1 MKNGIIKIENMTTPS
16 KPSYIGH
23 RERIKEKFAQAGLD
37 SFLEHETLELLL
49 TYAIPRKDTKPLA
62 WALLKKFGSLSGVL
76 DAGVEDLQTVA
87 GIGRST
93 ALYLTL
99 IRSVFKKYALENV
112 KSRTLIRT
120 PEQVLEYCKASLS
133 GRSEE
138 CLELIFLSVR
148 STVLGTQTVATG
160 EIDRVSISPRRIVE
174 CALAAK
180 ASALILVHNH
190 PSGDASPSAEDIL
203 LTKEVVQAAALFGI
217 SVFDHIIIGKGSYF
231 SLKANGTIE

>member
-1 MKNGIIKIENMTTPS
+1 MSTNN

-37 SFLEHETLELLL
+37 SFLDHEILELLL

-76 DAGVEDLQTVA
+76 DARAADLAAVP
-87 GIGRST
+87 GIGRGS
-93 ALYLTL
+93 AVYLTL
-99 IRSVFKKYALENV
+99 IRAVFKKYALENV
-112 KSRTLIRT
+112 KAREVIRT
-120 PEQVLEYCKASLS
+120 PEHVLNYCQASLS

-148 STVLGTQTVATG
+148 STVMGTQTVATG
-160 EIDRVSISPRRIVE
+160 DIDRVSISPRRIVE

-180 ASALILVHNH
+180 ASAIILVHNH

-217 SVFDHIIIGKGSYF
+217 SVFDHIIIGKGSYY

>member
-1 MKNGIIKIENMTTPS
+1 MSTNH

-37 SFLEHETLELLL
+37 SFLDHEALELLL

-62 WALLKKFGSLSGVL
+62 WALLKKFGTLSGVL
-76 DAGVEDLQTVA
+76 DASAGELQSVP
-87 GIGRST
+87 GIGRGS
-93 ALYLTL
+93 ALYITL
-99 IRSVFKKYALENV
+99 IRALFKKYALGTV
-112 KSRTLIRT
+112 KSRATIRT

-133 GRSEE
+133 GRGEE

-160 EIDRVSISPRRIVE
+160 EIDRVSVSPRRIVE
-174 CALAAK
+174 RALAAK

-190 PSGDASPSAEDIL
+190 PSGDASPSSEDIL

-217 SVFDHIIIGKGSYF
+217 SVFDHIIIGKGSYY